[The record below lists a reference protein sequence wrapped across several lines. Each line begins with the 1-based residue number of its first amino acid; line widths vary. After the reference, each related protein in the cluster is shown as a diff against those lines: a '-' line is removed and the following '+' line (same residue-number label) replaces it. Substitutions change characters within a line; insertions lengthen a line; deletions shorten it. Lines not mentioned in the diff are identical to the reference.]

1 MSRTGTA
8 RTDCVVF
15 TGMPEDATH
24 IGVLSVLPALVAIVL
39 AFATRQVV
47 VALFLGVVTGSIALF
62 IHSGEVNDLNFLTR
76 FFLPALGS
84 ESYAKILIIYLWCL
98 GGLIGIWEKTGG
110 ALHFARVVGQR
121 IAKGPRS
128 SLVFA
133 WMLGCI
139 FHQGG
144 TVSTVL
150 AGTTVRPVADAHRV
164 AHEELSY
171 VVDST
176 ASPAATILPFNAWP
190 GYVAGL
196 VLGTI
201 PLFAS
206 PEDGVAFFFGSVVFN
221 FYGVFAILMTL
232 LFAVGVLPWV
242 GGKMG
247 AARRRAR
254 ESGALD
260 RDGAKP
266 LLPPA
271 DDAEDNRYA
280 AYTPSLFDFCVPIGL
295 LLTVAVGS
303 YVLFKNGI
311 LARGYINEAFV
322 VCTLSAML
330 VALIRGLPLTET
342 IDGFVD
348 GCRSMTIGA
357 IILGLAVTIG
367 NVAKELHTADYLV
380 ELVGGGVPLA
390 ALPALLMVLCMVIA
404 FSTGTSW
411 GTYAVVFPVAM
422 PLAWSL
428 SQDPTYISICFGAVL
443 GGAVFGDQCSPIS
456 DTTILSSMFTGCD
469 LMDHVTTQMPLA
481 LLAAGLGAAASTLA
495 VVVLV

>member
-1 MSRTGTA
+1 
-8 RTDCVVF
+8 
-15 TGMPEDATH
+15 MPEDATH

-47 VALFLGVVTGSIALF
+47 VALFLGVVMGSVALYIHTGDLR
-62 IHSGEVNDLNFLTR
+62 DLNFLTR

-84 ESYAKILIIYLWCL
+84 ESYAKILIVYLWCL

-110 ALHFARVVGQR
+110 ALHFARAVGQR
-121 IAKGPRS
+121 LAKGPRS

-133 WMLGCI
+133 WLLGCV

-164 AHEELSY
+164 SHEELSY

-176 ASPAATILPFNAWP
+176 ASPAATVLPFNAWP

-201 PLFAS
+201 PLFAK

-221 FYGVFAILMTL
+221 FYGLFAILMTL
-232 LFAVGVLPWV
+232 LFALGVLPWV
-242 GGKMG
+242 GRRMG
-247 AARRRAR
+247 VARTRAR
-254 ESGALD
+254 DTGMLD
-260 RDGAKP
+260 RPGAKP
-266 LLPPA
+266 LLPPS

-280 AYTPSLFDFCVPIGL
+280 DYAPSLLDFCVPIGL
-295 LLTVAVGS
+295 LLTIAVGS
-303 YVLFKNGI
+303 YVLFKNGV

-322 VCTLSAML
+322 VCTLSAMG
-330 VALIRGLPLTET
+330 VALLRGLPLTET

-390 ALPALLMVLCMVIA
+390 ALPALLMVLCMIIA

-422 PLAWSL
+422 PLAWAS
-428 SQDPTYISICFGAVL
+428 SQDPTYIAICFGAVL

-481 LLAAGLGAAASTLA
+481 LVAASLGAVASTVA
-495 VVVLV
+495 VLLLV